1 MAKTYLSNKTRAQ
14 HTYAFFKNRKDD
26 PEWHDEF
33 IRIRGIRR
41 REKLV
46 QTVIGL
52 ITIVVLFV
60 GWHGYKAVTAGNN
73 IVPSEDKVATSSSK
87 ISKPEK
93 DSVVDESSTE
103 SDNVTASDSSS
114 VDKSSSESTSS
125 GVSSSSSSNEGSSN
139 KNEESDEVTSQLVG
153 KHFIIVP
160 TKYDGIDITKAMD
173 DGKAPVNTVHD
184 GHLEGEFISTDE
196 ARMTYVMGATS
207 HVEHYTAKNGTLKV
221 GPFIYKIPY
230 TLNNGT
236 IDVPLWEEKT
246 HDGHTITMQMKLD

>member
-14 HTYAFFKNRKDD
+14 HTYAFFKNRKND
-26 PEWHDEF
+26 PDWHDEF

-41 REKLV
+41 REKLI

-73 IVPSEDKVATSSSK
+73 IVPSEDKVAVSSSK
-87 ISKPEK
+87 ISKSEK
-93 DSVVDESSTE
+93 DSVSEQKSTE
-103 SDNVTASDSSS
+103 SDNGTVSGSSS
-114 VDKSSSESTSS
+114 VDGSSSESSSS
-125 GVSSSSSSNEGSSN
+125 GVSASSSHSEEASNQNEGSA
-139 KNEESDEVTSQLVG
+139 EVTRQLVG
-153 KHFIIVP
+153 KHFTIAPI
-160 TKYDGIDITKAMD
+160 KYDGVDVGKAMD

-184 GHLEGEFISTDE
+184 GHLEGEFISADE

-207 HVEHYTAKNGTLKV
+207 HVEHYTVKNNTLKI
-221 GPFIYKIPY
+221 GPFVYKIPY

-246 HDGHTITMQMKLD
+246 HDGHTVTMQMKLD

>member
-1 MAKTYLSNKTRAQ
+1 M
-14 HTYAFFKNRKDD
+14 
-26 PEWHDEF
+26 
-33 IRIRGIRR
+33 
-41 REKLV
+41 
-46 QTVIGL
+46 
-52 ITIVVLFV
+52 
-60 GWHGYKAVTAGNN
+60 
-73 IVPSEDKVATSSSK
+73 ATSSSK

-103 SDNVTASDSSS
+103 IDNGTVSESSS
-114 VDKSSSESTSS
+114 VDKSSSDSSSS
-125 GVSSSSSSNEGSSN
+125 GVSSSSSYNEGSSN
-139 KNEESDEVTSQLVG
+139 KNEESNEVTSQLVG
-153 KHFIIVP
+153 KHFIIAP

-184 GHLEGEFISTDE
+184 GHLEGEFINTDE

>member
-41 REKLV
+41 REKLI

-73 IVPSEDKVATSSSK
+73 IVPSADKVATSSSK

-125 GVSSSSSSNEGSSN
+125 GVSSSSSHNEDSSN
-139 KNEESDEVTSQLVG
+139 QNAESTEVTRQLVG

-160 TKYDGIDITKAMD
+160 TEYDGIDITKAMD
-173 DGKAPVNTVHD
+173 DGKAPVSTFHD
-184 GHLEGEFISTDE
+184 THLEGIFVNSSEVKITYSMGVTNVVDRYRVKDSIISFG
-196 ARMTYVMGATS
+196 AYRVPYVLSNGA
-207 HVEHYTAKNGTLKV
+207 VN
-221 GPFIYKIPY
+221 
-230 TLNNGT
+230 
-236 IDVPLWEEKT
+236 VPLWEEKMSN
-246 HDGHTITMQMKLD
+246 GHTMTMQMKFD